1 MSNTEFFII
10 GLIFLVLSN
19 VIDNK
24 VLGIFFAI
32 LSMIYLTVSLF
43 RKEKTNDQL

>member
-10 GLIFLVLSN
+10 GLILLVLSN
-19 VIDNK
+19 VIHNK

-32 LSMIYLTVSLF
+32 LSMIYITVSLF
-43 RKEKTNDQL
+43 RKEKNQ